1 MAEDKRSRI
10 YIIPC
15 KFPFVYKDQIYYGCT
30 KDLDPLGLEHQCST
44 NTTSTYDH
52 IEQHIGIKLR
62 IYESYFNYLVLFF
75 QILIIFLGKCNTDK
89 CINNEEFKTGE
100 NEIAFQ
106 ADLMLQEFEAS
117 AINDKCFTSTGN
129 KKVETLMP

>member
-1 MAEDKRSRI
+1 MPPVLRSIFIFRTLDTFKI
-10 YIIPC
+10 YII
-15 KFPFVYKDQIYYGCT
+15 
-30 KDLDPLGLEHQCST
+30 L
-44 NTTSTYDH
+44 
-52 IEQHIGIKLR
+52 
-62 IYESYFNYLVLFF
+62 LF
-75 QILIIFLGKCNTDK
+75 LIIYFLGKCNTDK

>member
-1 MAEDKRSRI
+1 MFLL
-10 YIIPC
+10 P
-15 KFPFVYKDQIYYGCT
+15 
-30 KDLDPLGLEHQCST
+30 ST
-44 NTTSTYDH
+44 IFSNFDY
-52 IEQHIGIKLR
+52 
-62 IYESYFNYLVLFF
+62 
-75 QILIIFLGKCNTDK
+75 FLGKCNTDK

>member
-1 MAEDKRSRI
+1 M
-10 YIIPC
+10 
-15 KFPFVYKDQIYYGCT
+15 
-30 KDLDPLGLEHQCST
+30 EHQCST

-52 IEQHIGIKLR
+52 IDKHIGIKLR
-62 IYESYFNYLVLFF
+62 TYEVCFYYLVLFF
-75 QILIIFLGKCNTDK
+75 QILIFVLGKCNTDK

-129 KKVETLMP
+129 KKSRNIISTFCLP

>member
-1 MAEDKRSRI
+1 M
-10 YIIPC
+10 
-15 KFPFVYKDQIYYGCT
+15 
-30 KDLDPLGLEHQCST
+30 EHQCST

-62 IYESYFNYLVLFF
+62 ICKSYYNYLVLFF

>member
-1 MAEDKRSRI
+1 M
-10 YIIPC
+10 
-15 KFPFVYKDQIYYGCT
+15 
-30 KDLDPLGLEHQCST
+30 EHQCST

-52 IEQHIGIKLR
+52 IEQHIGIKFR

>member
-1 MAEDKRSRI
+1 M
-10 YIIPC
+10 
-15 KFPFVYKDQIYYGCT
+15 
-30 KDLDPLGLEHQCST
+30 
-44 NTTSTYDH
+44 
-52 IEQHIGIKLR
+52 
-62 IYESYFNYLVLFF
+62 
-75 QILIIFLGKCNTDK
+75 IIFLGKCNTDK

-129 KKVETLMP
+129 KKVDALKIYNLLYLALIFLVISLQ